1 MDRRVGLLFALKLA
15 DKFLVVFSML
25 PFARDP
31 EEVNG
36 SDVERGKIVRA
47 QIEAI
52 QSAG

>member
-1 MDRRVGLLFALKLA
+1 
-15 DKFLVVFSML
+15 ML